1 MRFLEGIRLAL
12 EQIRAQKLKSF
23 FALIGVLIGVMFL
36 ITVVSVVEGM
46 NRYMEDDFARQVYG
60 LNTVTIRRTPSVQMN
75 PSESVRREWRRR
87 PTVRSEDAEAIRAR
101 LTTPALVAASV
112 NSSARISNERGDAV
126 AGVWVTAASGD
137 YFRIR
142 EHDVERGRL
151 FGPAEERLGAP
162 VVVLGAETAGAL
174 FGSLDPIGRTVRIR
188 GTPFQVIGVL
198 EKRGSLFGVSMDNRA
213 IAPLGS
219 LLGRVASGRGVLSEV
234 LVRTGDAPAMG
245 AAMIELEGIMRE
257 QRRLRPLEANNFEIE
272 TAEDSM
278 STWARISRILFIA
291 FPGLVAIALVVGGM
305 VIMNIMLLSVTERTR
320 EIGIRRAL
328 GARRRDIVL
337 QVLVESATLSGAG
350 AALGIILGTLLAML
364 VRAVSPLPAAIAP
377 TWITVAVA
385 MGIGVGILAGVY
397 PALRAARMDP
407 VVALRF
413 E

>member
-1 MRFLEGIRLAL
+1 MRFLEGVRLAL
-12 EQIRAQKLKSF
+12 EQIRSQKLKSF

-46 NRYMEDDFARQVYG
+46 NRYMEEDFARQVYG
-60 LNTVTIRRTPSVQMN
+60 LNTVTIRRTPSMQMN
-75 PSESVRREWRRR
+75 PSENVRREWRRR
-87 PTVRSEDAEAIRAR
+87 PRVRIEDAEAIRAQ
-101 LTTPALVAASV
+101 LITPALVAASV
-112 NSSARISNERGDAV
+112 DGGARISNERGEEVDR
-126 AGVWVTAASGD
+126 VWVTAASGD

-142 EHDVERGRL
+142 EYDVEQGRL

-162 VVVLGAETAGAL
+162 VVVLGAETATTL
-174 FGSLDPIGRTVRIR
+174 FGTLDPVGRTVRIR
-188 GTPFQVIGVL
+188 GEPFQVIGVL
-198 EKRGSLFGVSMDNRA
+198 EKQGSLFGMSMDNRA
-213 IAPLGS
+213 IGPLRSPLG
-219 LLGRVASGRGVLSEV
+219 RMASARGVLNEV
-234 LVRTGDAPAMG
+234 LVRTADPPAMA

-257 QRRLRPLEANNFEIE
+257 RRRLRPLEANNFEIE

-278 STWARISRILFIA
+278 SFWTRISRMLFIA

-305 VIMNIMLLSVTERTR
+305 VIMNIMLMSVTERTR
-320 EIGIRRAL
+320 EIGIRKAI

-350 AALGIILGTLLAML
+350 AALGILLGTLLAQI

-385 MGIGVGILAGVY
+385 MGIGVGVLAGIY
-397 PALRAARMDP
+397 PAMRAARMDP
-407 VVALRF
+407 VVALRY